1 MYNPVILSLIVS
13 VVIAIISEIYY
24 KIKYRENIDDL
35 DKNKKIKTQISLC
48 IGVFAIIYIYSVF
61 TNNKKEITE
70 NISNI
75 EDNIDLDVDIDNI
88 EPTKVPF

>member
-35 DKNKKIKTQISLC
+35 DINKKIKTQISLC